1 MKAQLG
7 PYQVVDLPVARRDTP
22 NFLDLIQVK
31 HSMYGLLEVDAT
43 IARQFIAEHKAQTGE
58 TLSFT
63 GYLTFCLARAVDE
76 NKSVQAYLKGN
87 KQLVLFDDVDVGMTI
102 ERQING
108 TRAPMGHV
116 IRRANH
122 KTFLEIHQE
131 IRSVQTKPV
140 PPNKGVPSW
149 LRSILLLPW
158 PLPTLFIALLRSIRR
173 HDPTGP
179 AGIVRTGGTVAVSAV
194 GMFGQKSGWGF
205 LPTPYSLMLIVGG
218 ISRKPAVVDDHI
230 EPREMLSL
238 TIIFDHDVVDGAPA
252 ARFVKRLV
260 ELIESGYGLFET
272 EPVYYQKVDGIE
284 QLIQGIP

>member
-1 MKAQLG
+1 MKEKLG
-7 PYQVVDLPVARRDTP
+7 FYQVVELPVARRDTP

-31 HSMYGLLEVDAT
+31 HSMYGLLEVDVT
-43 IARQFIAEHKAQTGE
+43 VARQFIAEHKAQTGE

-76 NKSVQAYLKGN
+76 NKSVQSYLKGH

-131 IRSVQTKPV
+131 IRSVQSQPV

-158 PLPTLFIALLRSIRR
+158 PLPTLFIAMLRGIRR
-173 HDPTGP
+173 RDPTGP

-218 ISRKPAVVDDHI
+218 IARKPAIVDDRI
-230 EPREMLSL
+230 EPRELLSL
-238 TIIFDHDVVDGAPA
+238 TVIFDHDVVDGAPA

-260 ELIESGYGLFET
+260 ELIESGYGLPESEPYVTTRWADFEAQPAK
-272 EPVYYQKVDGIE
+272 E
-284 QLIQGIP
+284 